1 MSGMSNADTT
11 VARKI
16 SVLKRGI
23 DKSLMELTEVEVAI
37 NARPHTSLI
46 EGGGLKRKRLL
57 LMNLI
62 ARMDAKLKQL
72 QARAPIHP
80 DMRRCFGPYQ

>member
-1 MSGMSNADTT
+1 MSCISNADTT

-37 NARPHTSLI
+37 NARPNTSLI